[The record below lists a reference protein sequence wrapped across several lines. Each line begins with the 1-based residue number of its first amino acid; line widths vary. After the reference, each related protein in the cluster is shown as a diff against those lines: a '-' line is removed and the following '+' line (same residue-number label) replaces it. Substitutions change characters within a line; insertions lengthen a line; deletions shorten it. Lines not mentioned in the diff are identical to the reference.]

1 MFICIQRA
9 EERVIAHN
17 QLEEKCIR
25 YVIFNILSSSW
36 IKEPL
41 AYVSSCHFNLAKQER
56 KKNHSMM
63 IMLMMLGTLRNRKAE

>member
-17 QLEEKCIR
+17 QLAEKCIR

-36 IKEPL
+36 IKKKL
-41 AYVSSCHFNLAKQER
+41 AYVSSCHFNLAKQKR
-56 KKNHSMM
+56 KKKHAMM
-63 IMLMMLGTLRNRKAE
+63 IMVMILATLRNRTAE